1 MGFDACVESHLR
13 NRVLP
18 EVLLRQWVLSLPK
31 GLRYL
36 LAYNNRLC
44 CAVAGAVMQVV
55 MRFLRMQGG

>member
-1 MGFDACVESHLR
+1 
-13 NRVLP
+13 
-18 EVLLRQWVLSLPK
+18 VLLRQWVLSLPK